1 MTPIILPSNQPPNR
15 FYLGGQKV
23 SHFRGEQISI
33 DSRVPEDWIASTT
46 TCHGHS
52 VLGLSRLADGSF
64 LSDAIQADPQSWL
77 GLDHIKEFGIDT
89 KLLVKLI
96 DAGQR
101 LPIHAHPSGAFASE
115 HLGALHGKAEAWYI
129 LTPGEVFIGLRHDI
143 SADSLLELVT
153 RQDAASLLSLMHR
166 IPVIAHQTVY
176 VPPGLLHAIGGGVFL
191 AEVQEPEDLSILLE
205 WRDFAID
212 GSVEGHLG
220 LGFGKA
226 LEGVERCGR
235 TESEIRQLIR
245 NPAMDST
252 ELLPEQSNKY
262 FRLDFL
268 RGVGRQE
275 NYERGFAVIIV
286 LDGSFCITYGVGAKI
301 EVSAGVTAVMPYGVG
316 NYTIS
321 GDGIMLIARPPVIK
335 SKTLSEKTYIAQ
347 VHVH

>member
-1 MTPIILPSNQPPNR
+1 MKPIILSSNQPPNR

-23 SHFRGEQISI
+23 SDFRGEQIST

-46 TCHGHS
+46 TCRGHS
-52 VLGLSRLADGSF
+52 TLGLSRLPDGS
-64 LSDAIQADPQSWL
+64 LLPDAIQADPQSWL
-77 GLDHIKEFGIDT
+77 GPDHIKEFGIDT

-101 LPIHAHPSGAFASE
+101 LPVHAHPSGAFASE
-115 HLGALHGKAEAWYI
+115 NLGALHGKAEAWYI
-129 LTPGEVFIGLRHDI
+129 LTPGEVFIGLRHNI
-143 SADSLLELVT
+143 SAEDLLKIVK
-153 RQDAASLLSLMHR
+153 RQDVASLLSLMHR

-176 VPPGLLHAIGGGVFL
+176 VPPGVLHAIGKGVFL

-220 LGFGKA
+220 LGFEKA

-235 TESEIRQLIR
+235 TEGEIRKLIR
-245 NPAMDST
+245 SPAVDSI

-275 NYERGFAVIIV
+275 QYERGFAVIVV
-286 LDGSFCITYGVGAKI
+286 LDGSFCITSGMGAKTEVAAGVTIVMSYGVGD
-301 EVSAGVTAVMPYGVG
+301 
-316 NYTIS
+316 YTIS
-321 GDGIMLIARPPVIK
+321 GEGSLLIARPPVVK
-335 SKTLSEKTYIAQ
+335 SKTLSEKSCVAQ
-347 VHVH
+347 VPVH